1 MGKKFKQLTDD
12 SSELIDKLEIETE
25 VVQPEQSTVV
35 HVEILK
41 KGPNMPQTFKVVNRS
56 LQVVTFN
63 VGKGKVGRQL
73 LPKEVTYIEK
83 KDLNSQIENLKNRG
97 ILSITEQAQNIK

>member
-1 MGKKFKQLTDD
+1 MSKKFKQFTDE
-12 SSELIDKLEIETE
+12 SEDKE
-25 VVQPEQSTVV
+25 VIQEEQSTVV

-41 KGPNMPQTFKVVNRS
+41 KGLNMASQTYKVVNRS

-63 VGKGKVGRQL
+63 IGKGKAGRQL